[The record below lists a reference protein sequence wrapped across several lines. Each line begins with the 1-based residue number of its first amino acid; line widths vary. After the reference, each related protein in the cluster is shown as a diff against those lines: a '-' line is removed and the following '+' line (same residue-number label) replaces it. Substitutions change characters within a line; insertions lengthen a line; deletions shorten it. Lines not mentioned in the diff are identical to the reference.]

1 MPRDVRTD
9 LTLSLKTQGFGQG
22 QQELA
27 RVTRDAQK
35 AIDQQVK
42 GFESSGK
49 AMGAVEKEVKRLEG
63 VLQGFAKRQAA
74 INQLMEELGDKA
86 TPEYKALAAELKN
99 VDREA
104 QRVSRTIS
112 SLDRA
117 FSRQREQRQ
126 GFAQGLMQGLAPGAM
141 TFLQRGPGMRQQMMG
156 AALGG
161 AARGGVRA
169 AGTTLTGGMFSGAE
183 GVVQGISQMPLVGG
197 IMGPAASRALAQAQQ
212 KMQAQQVQLQ
222 TMPFLGG
229 IGLRGEAAR
238 AEARAR
244 ATVTD
249 REINRQ
255 AQRDRLHESLIP
267 TPDHYRQARA
277 EVGRQREEHVREK
290 VGRGMPGGGLLGVG
304 RDLAREDVIGEA
316 GGRAGIEEQI
326 EARAMQI
333 SGAEAEARTRR
344 NLERERSRRGRAA
357 RRGVMGRLGLGAGV
371 SFGMDINAERQ
382 FRAQVMQAGG
392 GTGLTEQGQRM
403 GVTAMAAQT
412 AFGVGPGVAG
422 AFLQAGR
429 RGGLAGAE
437 GDASR
442 MFTESIADAFKL
454 GLSEAEMNVYL
465 QQMASGIE
473 TWKTTGIP
481 FNKQSMADIAG
492 TLGTMGMGGVR
503 GMAVAGGI
511 SRAAEQLSRTG
522 PQSVGQLMMLQTM
535 GGLKPG
541 QTGMEAMEDAL
552 IRLEKKEGLTG
563 EKMKTFISQL
573 ISAGGGG
580 AMGRRVA
587 FGVLKDFGISREELK
602 AFDEG
607 ADETTL
613 ARIREERAEGARRA
627 KVLETPEGLARA
639 TRAAVPAA
647 LKEQAELTNRQI
659 ANGKNLIESMSQL
672 NDVAQTMTE
681 LITEKLA
688 PLFEFVGVN
697 LKDLVSTAQRQQL
710 ASFPATD
717 PTTYETE

>member
-1 MPRDVRTD
+1 
-9 LTLSLKTQGFGQG
+9 
-22 QQELA
+22 
-27 RVTRDAQK
+27 
-35 AIDQQVK
+35 
-42 GFESSGK
+42 
-49 AMGAVEKEVKRLEG
+49 
-63 VLQGFAKRQAA
+63 
-74 INQLMEELGDKA
+74 
-86 TPEYKALAAELKN
+86 
-99 VDREA
+99 
-104 QRVSRTIS
+104 
-112 SLDRA
+112 
-117 FSRQREQRQ
+117 
-126 GFAQGLMQGLAPGAM
+126 
-141 TFLQRGPGMRQQMMG
+141 
-156 AALGG
+156 
-161 AARGGVRA
+161 
-169 AGTTLTGGMFSGAE
+169 
-183 GVVQGISQMPLVGG
+183 
-197 IMGPAASRALAQAQQ
+197 
-212 KMQAQQVQLQ
+212 
-222 TMPFLGG
+222 
-229 IGLRGEAAR
+229 
-238 AEARAR
+238 
-244 ATVTD
+244 
-249 REINRQ
+249 
-255 AQRDRLHESLIP
+255 
-267 TPDHYRQARA
+267 
-277 EVGRQREEHVREK
+277 
-290 VGRGMPGGGLLGVG
+290 
-304 RDLAREDVIGEA
+304 
-316 GGRAGIEEQI
+316 
-326 EARAMQI
+326 
-333 SGAEAEARTRR
+333 
-344 NLERERSRRGRAA
+344 
-357 RRGVMGRLGLGAGV
+357 MGRLGLGAGV
-371 SFGMDINAERQ
+371 GFGMDINAERQ

-412 AFGVGPGVAG
+412 AFGVGPGVSG

-541 QTGMEAMEDAL
+541 QTGMEAMEEAL
-552 IRLEKKEGLTG
+552 IRLEKKEDLTG

-587 FGVLKDFGISREELK
+587 YGVLQQAGVQVSRAELK

-607 ADETTL
+607 ADPETL
-613 ARIREERAEGARRA
+613 KKLREEREEGARKA
-627 KVLETPEGLARA
+627 KMVETPEGLARA

-659 ANGKNLIESMSQL
+659 ANGKNLVESMSQL
-672 NDVAQTMTE
+672 NDVAQSMTE